1 MILRDLRDY
10 HPSRPISSGS
20 PYCWSPAQ
28 ILVLTQDPKGQILGK
43 IVLTDFSPVLIWVVW
58 SLSIISGLLYG
69 CDLTPVWALRTY
81 CPCRNACRC
90 RTAGHRHP
98 PVFPSDAWGWML
110 QTHLVRSHI
119 RPCIVLT
126 SVPRNQKQEHS
137 VGFDLNS
144 SKFFITLTGCANPAN
159 AIFLTGFFW
168 EKWIWY
174 ISLVL
179 SHLEVNSIFFFYIRI
194 WCHSSSSIKSEK
206 ILIHSLNEYFLPD
219 L

>member
-20 PYCWSPAQ
+20 PYCWSPVQ
-28 ILVLTQDPKGQILGK
+28 IPVLMRDLGGQILGK
-43 IVLTDFSPVLIWVVW
+43 ILLTDFSPVLTWVVW

-69 CDLTPVWALRTY
+69 CDLTSVWALRTY
-81 CPCRNACRC
+81 CPCL
-90 RTAGHRHP
+90 TAGHGHP

-110 QTHLVRSHI
+110 QKDLVRCHI

-137 VGFDLNS
+137 VVFGLNS
-144 SKFFITLTGCANPAN
+144 SDYFFITLTRCANPAN
-159 AIFLTGFFW
+159 AIFATGFFW

-179 SHLEVNSIFFFYIRI
+179 SHLEVNSIFFFNIRI